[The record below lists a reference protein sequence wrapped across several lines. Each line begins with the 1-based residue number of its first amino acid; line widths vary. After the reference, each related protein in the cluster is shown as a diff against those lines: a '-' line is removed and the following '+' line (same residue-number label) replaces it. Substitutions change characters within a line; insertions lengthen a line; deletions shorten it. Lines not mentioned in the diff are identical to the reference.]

1 MKAMV
6 TGGAGFIGSHLTEY
20 LLDHGHQVLSID
32 DLSTGDVRNMVNLP
46 VHEDFRFVEGS
57 VLDPVLMDEL
67 AAASDTIFHLA
78 AAVGVKTI
86 VDDPLGGLRT
96 NLRGTETVLE
106 AAERHGARVLVTS
119 TSEVYGHNTADALSE
134 EALRILGSPLT
145 SRWSYAEAKA
155 IDETLA
161 YSYWRYRG
169 VPAVIVRPFN
179 VVGPRQ
185 TGRYGM
191 VIPRFVG
198 QALRGAPL
206 TVYGDGTQTRCFCHV
221 SDVVGALV
229 DLIGHPQAHG
239 RVFNLGRAE
248 EISIRDLAELV
259 VERTGSSSQLRF
271 VPYSE
276 AYPEGFEDM
285 SRRVPD
291 ISRARELIGFEP
303 RRGLDEILSSVIE
316 DQLRPVTGTAPGG
329 SAGSVASVDEEE
341 LHRAARDSAAAL
353 PGPDVR

>member
-1 MKAMV
+1 MKALV

-20 LLDHGHQVLSID
+20 LLGHGHGVLAVD
-32 DLSTGDVRNMVNLP
+32 DLSTGSAGNMANLP
-46 VHEDFRFVEGS
+46 VHDAFRFVEGS
-57 VLDPVLMDEL
+57 ILDPALMDEL

-78 AAVGVKTI
+78 AAVGVRTI
-86 VDDPLGGLRT
+86 LDDPLGGLRT
-96 NLRGTETVLE
+96 NLHGTETVLDS
-106 AAERHGARVLVTS
+106 AERHGARVLVAS
-119 TSEVYGHNTADALSE
+119 TSEVYGHNTADALAE
-134 EALRILGSPLT
+134 GALRILGSPLT

-155 IDETLA
+155 LDETLA

-169 VPAVIVRPFN
+169 VPTVIVRPFN
-179 VVGPRQ
+179 IVGPRQ

-229 DLIGHPQAHG
+229 DLVEHPQAYG

-248 EISIRDLAELV
+248 EISIRDLAQLV
-259 VERTGSSSQLRF
+259 IERTGSSSPLRF

-291 ISRARELIGFEP
+291 ISRARELIGFDP
-303 RRGLDEILSSVIE
+303 RRGLDEILTGVIE
-316 DQLRPVTGTAPGG
+316 DQLRLA
-329 SAGSVASVDEEE
+329 AGSDPVDEEE
-341 LHRAARDSAAAL
+341 LRRTAVAAAL
-353 PGPDVR
+353 PGPDGR